1 MNALFYMTEQTMVHK
16 DNSEDVLL
24 DMCTIR
30 AEPVL
35 NFYNE
40 HLDLPKDEINK
51 FNMKLEGIE
60 TQAGLVIMGKLSLQ
74 YFSLH
79 IMLRFTKKFMNNLN
93 VFLYARLKNCFLQG
107 GQLGWWRPIFV

>member
-1 MNALFYMTEQTMVHK
+1 MTEETMVKK

-40 HLDLPKDEINK
+40 HLDLPKDDIKK

-60 TQAGLVIMGKLSLQ
+60 TQAGLVIMGKL
-74 YFSLH
+74 
-79 IMLRFTKKFMNNLN
+79 
-93 VFLYARLKNCFLQG
+93 FLY
-107 GQLGWWRPIFV
+107 